1 MLIEEH
7 EDGPWPFYVYLCG
20 YGNFRPAFKGAASS
34 LDGAKEIGARAD
46 YCRQFPHHPMYKART
61 A

>member
-7 EDGPWPFYVYLCG
+7 DGDRWPFYVYLCG
-20 YGNFRPAFKGAASS
+20 YGNARGAFKGAAAT
-34 LDGAKEIGARAD
+34 LEGAKKIGARAD
-46 YCRQFPHHPMYKART
+46 YCRQFPHHPLYRAR